1 MTQDSKVEEELSAK
15 NLVIA
20 GVDEVGRGSL
30 VGPVV
35 ACAFIFDNLKTSI
48 KVCDSKSISKIK
60 RIRLFYEI
68 LQTNS
73 LFSLGLASHK
83 EIDQINILNA
93 TKLAMKRAVEGL
105 RSKPDILLIDGNN
118 KIKSDINQKCII
130 KGDAICKSI
139 GAASIVAKVSRDSL
153 MNKLSSLFPLYE
165 LNTNKGYGTKKHKK
179 LISKYGITPIHRK
192 SFKLR

>member
-1 MTQDSKVEEELSAK
+1 MTQDAKVEEELSAK

-35 ACAFIFDNLKTSI
+35 ACAFIFHNLKTSI

-105 RSKPDILLIDGNN
+105 RSKPDILLIDGSN
-118 KIKSDINQKCII
+118 KIKSDINQK
-130 KGDAICKSI
+130 
-139 GAASIVAKVSRDSL
+139 
-153 MNKLSSLFPLYE
+153 
-165 LNTNKGYGTKKHKK
+165 
-179 LISKYGITPIHRK
+179 
-192 SFKLR
+192 